1 MTITKLDKA
10 QIIKVVKAAVYV
22 ALSAG
27 LSYLITYT
35 TDNPDLFGVF
45 TVLIN
50 TGLVFLKQ
58 LVTPVE

>member
-1 MTITKLDKA
+1 MKATKLDKA
-10 QIIKVVKAAVYV
+10 QILKVIKAAAYV
-22 ALSAG
+22 SLSAG

-50 TGLVFLKQ
+50 TGLVFLRQ
-58 LVTPVE
+58 LLTNPS